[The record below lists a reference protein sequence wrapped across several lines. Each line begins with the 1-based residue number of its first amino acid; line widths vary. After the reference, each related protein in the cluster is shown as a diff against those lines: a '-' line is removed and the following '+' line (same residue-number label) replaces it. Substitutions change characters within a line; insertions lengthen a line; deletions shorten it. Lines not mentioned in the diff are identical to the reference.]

1 MLIQGLN
8 QTKGLRILQEVLA
21 CMALVLWAGCA
32 SHPTYRSNYSGAGN
46 LAPGNSEPSFSSEP
60 ASTVPPYTSSTATPG
75 DPNKPLQDS
84 RSTTVVPAINSNS
97 SQQPRGSVWSQ
108 TDLLLG
114 PRTVVARPGSEVILT
129 AGLRDKTGHL
139 VTNQRIDWSIA
150 PNSVGHFS
158 QIQERELRNLLVFD
172 FVKPKILSDTQAVT
186 TTSRSELTLDRGTPN
201 LNDDIVVRRGESW
214 ISVTSPRE
222 GVTIVNA
229 SATPQSD
236 GACKTQS
243 SRIIWVDAA
252 VKLPESKVLDFG
264 SSYTLTTALRRVSNE
279 RPLERWRVRYQI
291 AGNSTATFGD
301 GNKMLEVY
309 TNYQGE
315 AKVTMRQ
322 PIARQEETT
331 VNIQIIRPADE
342 NFNEAVIVQE
352 SRLHFNWRPNTINIQ
367 KTMPTEARIGEIV
380 PATIFVTNLTN
391 QPLQN
396 VRIVDISQPGLVLKG
411 AGPLGSDA
419 PEGRQWLVDSLA
431 PGATYIVQLNYRIE
445 QPGSYLSFS
454 RVQTQKMGNDLT
466 VECSAQVSA
475 GSDTSPYQPE
485 LPKSVPTA
493 PDSSQAL
500 ASPGN
505 GTSSSPGDLSDPFD
519 GSTKP
524 LPPPPDTEEDVYVPG
539 GGQDSAPT
547 VPPLKSEPTTP
558 PSTSGPAEKD
568 GKQSEIASQS
578 PQYAQVFPNEDPD
591 AKLGLDIVAPARV
604 KRGETFRVFIQLS
617 NRNLMD
623 LHNVGIQVS
632 NSRGLSNK
640 NPDGDLNFV
649 ERNIQVVPQQ
659 KMTRIRTDF
668 VATVSGDQVI
678 EVKLN
683 LSTGKEYRREARLR
697 VLEEDGSEPAKTD
710 ASVPPQKEQTPSTV
724 EPPEVPPLD
733 LPKENEEKKE
743 EKTEEDKTV
752 GELLGVDSMSD
763 SEFAISL
770 EESKPDLKVG
780 DLFDYTLKIV
790 NSKNET
796 AKDVVVLFAL
806 PQENAVIQKD
816 SVKGPGKAE
825 LNEESGLLRFSA
837 IPVMA
842 PGETI
847 QFTIPVKI
855 LILGAFNVRIDVL
868 EGGKMKAKKTQDTR
882 VK

>member
-8 QTKGLRILQEVLA
+8 QTKGLRIFQEVLA
-21 CMALVLWAGCA
+21 CLALVLWTGCA
-32 SHPTYRSNYSGAGN
+32 SHPTYRSNYTGAGN
-46 LAPGNSEPSFSSEP
+46 LAPGNTEPAFSSEP
-60 ASTVPPYTSSTATPG
+60 ASTIPPYTSSTATPG
-75 DPNKPLQDS
+75 NPNRPLQDS
-84 RSTTVVPAINSNS
+84 RSTSVVPAINSNNSNS
-97 SQQPRGSVWSQ
+97 SQQPRGSIWSQ

-114 PRTVVARPGSEVILT
+114 PRTVIARPGSEVILT

-139 VTNQRIDWSIA
+139 LTNQRIDWNIA

-172 FVKPKILSDTQAVT
+172 FVKPKIFSDTQAVT

-229 SATPQSD
+229 SASPQSD
-236 GACKTQS
+236 GVCKTQS
-243 SRIIWVDAA
+243 SRIVWVDAA

-279 RPLERWRVRYQI
+279 QPLEHWRVRYQI
-291 AGNSTATFGD
+291 MGNSTATFSD

-309 TNYQGE
+309 TNYLGE

-322 PIARQEETT
+322 PVARQEETR

-342 NFNEAVIVQE
+342 NFNESVIVQE
-352 SRLHFNWRPNTINIQ
+352 SRLHFTWRPNTINIQ
-367 KTMPTEARIGEIV
+367 KTMPREARIGEIV

-419 PEGRQWLVDSLA
+419 PEGRQWLVESLA
-431 PGATYIVQLNYRIE
+431 PGATYTVQLNYRIE

-454 RVQTQKMGNDLT
+454 RVQTQKLGNDLT

-485 LPKSVPTA
+485 LPK
-493 PDSSQAL
+493 
-500 ASPGN
+500 ASPSAESGSS
-505 GTSSSPGDLSDPFD
+505 GTFAGQEDGLKSNPGEISDPF
-519 GSTKP
+519 GGTTKP
-524 LPPPPDTEEDVYVPG
+524 LPPPPDIDEDVYVPG
-539 GGQDSAPT
+539 GAQDPAPST
-547 VPPLKSEPTTP
+547 PPLKTA
-558 PSTSGPAEKD
+558 PAEKEE
-568 GKQSEIASQS
+568 KSSEIASEN
-578 PQYAQVFPNEDPD
+578 PQYAPVFPNEDPD
-591 AKLGLDIVAPARV
+591 ALLGLDIVSPARV
-604 KRGETFRVFIQLS
+604 KNGETFRVFIQRS
-617 NRNLMD
+617 NRGQMD

-632 NSRGLSNK
+632 NTRGLSNQ

-649 ERNIQVVPQQ
+649 ERNILEVPQQ

-678 EVKLN
+678 VVKLI
-683 LSTGKEYRREARLR
+683 LSNGKEYRREARLR
-697 VLEEDGSEPAKTD
+697 VLEKDGSEPAKTEEI
-710 ASVPPQKEQTPSTV
+710 APPVKEQTPSTAE
-724 EPPEVPPLD
+724 EPELPPLAI
-733 LPKENEEKKE
+733 PEENEK
-743 EKTEEDKTV
+743 KTEEKASEDGTI
-752 GELLGVDSMSD
+752 GELLGVNSPDD
-763 SEFAISL
+763 SEFTISL

-780 DLFDYTLKIV
+780 DSFNYTLKIT
-790 NSKNET
+790 NSKSEA
-796 AKDVVVLFAL
+796 AKNVEVFLAL
-806 PQENAVIQKD
+806 PPENATVQKD
-816 SVKGPGKAE
+816 SITGPAKADLSPE
-825 LNEESGLLRFSA
+825 TGLLHFAA
-837 IPVMA
+837 IPGIA
-842 PGETI
+842 SGESV
-847 QFTIPVKI
+847 QFSIPVKT
-855 LILGAFNVRIDVL
+855 LKAGAFQAHVQIL
-868 EGGKMKAKKTQDTR
+868 EGGSPKSKKSQETM

>member
-8 QTKGLRILQEVLA
+8 QTKGLRIFQEVLA
-21 CMALVLWAGCA
+21 CLALVLWTGCA
-32 SHPTYRSNYSGAGN
+32 SHPVYRSNYTGAGN
-46 LAPGNSEPSFSSEP
+46 LAPGNSEPAFSSEP

-75 DPNKPLQDS
+75 DPNKPLRDS

-97 SQQPRGSVWSQ
+97 SQQQPRGSVWSQ

-114 PRTVVARPGSEVILT
+114 PRTVIARPGSEVILT

-139 VTNQRIDWSIA
+139 LTNQRIDWSIA

-229 SATPQSD
+229 SATSQSD
-236 GACKTQS
+236 GACKMQS

-279 RPLERWRVRYQI
+279 RPLEHWRVRYQI
-291 AGNSTATFGD
+291 VGNSTATFGD

-309 TNYQGE
+309 TNYLGE

-322 PIARQEETT
+322 PVARQEETR
-331 VNIQIIRPADE
+331 VNIQIIKPADE

-352 SRLHFNWRPNTINIQ
+352 SKLHFTWRPNTINIM
-367 KTMPTEARIGEIV
+367 KTMPREARIGEIV

-391 QPLQN
+391 QPLRN

-431 PGATYIVQLNYRIE
+431 PGATYTVQLNYRIE

-454 RVQTQKMGNDLT
+454 RVQTQKLGNDLT

-485 LPKSVPTA
+485 LPKAEPSPGS
-493 PDSSQAL
+493 DSSQSL
-500 ASPGN
+500 ASPDTGAN
-505 GTSSSPGDLSDPFD
+505 PNSGDLSDPFD
-519 GSTKP
+519 STTKP
-524 LPPPPDTEEDVYVPG
+524 LPPPPDSEEDVYVPG
-539 GGQDSAPT
+539 GAQDSAPDT
-547 VPPLKSEPTTP
+547 PPLKSEA
-558 PSTSGPAEKD
+558 AEKEE
-568 GKQSEIASQS
+568 KQSEIASQS
-578 PQYAQVFPNEDPD
+578 PQYAPVFPNDDPD
-591 AKLGLDIVAPARV
+591 ALLGLDIISPARV
-604 KRGETFRVFIQLS
+604 KSGETFRVFIQLS
-617 NRNLMD
+617 NRGQMD
-623 LHNVGIQVS
+623 LHNVGIQVA
-632 NSRGLSNK
+632 NTRGLSNQ

-649 ERNIQVVPQQ
+649 ERNILEGPQQ

-678 EVKLN
+678 VVKLI
-683 LSTGKEYRREARLR
+683 LSTGKEYRREAHLR
-697 VLEEDGSEPAKTD
+697 VLEKDGSEPAKSEEST
-710 ASVPPQKEQTPSTV
+710 PPQNVQTPAAA
-724 EPPEVPPLD
+724 EALE
-733 LPKENEEKKE
+733 LPSLGIPDEEE
-743 EKTEEDKTV
+743 EKTEEKAPEKTSEDETI
-752 GELLGVDSMSD
+752 GDLLGVNSPDE

-770 EESKPDLKVG
+770 EESKSDLKVG
-780 DLFDYTLKIV
+780 DSFNYTLKIV
-790 NSKNET
+790 NSKSAAVKNVE
-796 AKDVVVLFAL
+796 VLLAL
-806 PQENAVIQKD
+806 PPENASVQKD
-816 SVKGPGKAE
+816 SITGPTKADLSPE
-825 LNEESGLLRFSA
+825 TGLLRFAA
-837 IPVMA
+837 IPGMA
-842 PGETI
+842 PGESV
-847 QFTIPVKI
+847 QFSIPVKTLKAGTFQAHVQI
-855 LILGAFNVRIDVL
+855 L
-868 EGGKMKAKKTQDTR
+868 EGGTPKSKKTQETA